1 MLFGS
6 LFTLQFLRRAVKELV
21 AALRVF
27 KSDCTCS
34 LLRALLKYFPLHTVL
49 LFPGAGKG

>member
-6 LFTLQFLRRAVKELV
+6 LFTLQFLHRAVKEPV

-27 KSDCTCS
+27 KS
-34 LLRALLKYFPLHTVL
+34 ALA
-49 LFPGAGKG
+49 LFSGHY